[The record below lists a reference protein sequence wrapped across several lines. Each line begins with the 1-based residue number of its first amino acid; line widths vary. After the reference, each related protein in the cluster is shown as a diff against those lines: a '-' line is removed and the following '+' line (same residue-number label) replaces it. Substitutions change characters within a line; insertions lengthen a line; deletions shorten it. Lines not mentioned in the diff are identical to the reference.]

1 MSRIR
6 VLQIDYIKKV
16 VLVSLRL
23 IISFFPHSRDNYKFT
38 SVTLFIELVPQNVRK
53 SVPNPTL
60 PARRYVAINQQDNNN
75 ESYSSSTPRN
85 RSFYSNEKET
95 VPQAKGGRLS
105 MPAMNTSRRA
115 PNFTSNNKYRSQFAA
130 RNLLVRQL
138 LLH

>member
-1 MSRIR
+1 MSWSE
-6 VLQIDYIKKV
+6 IDYF
-16 VLVSLRL
+16 
-23 IISFFPHSRDNYKFT
+23 FFPLSLFLLDNYNLT
-38 SVTLFIELVPQNVRK
+38 SVIMFIELVPQNVRK

-85 RSFYSNEKET
+85 RSFYSNEKEN

-130 RNLLVRQL
+130 RNLLVRQS